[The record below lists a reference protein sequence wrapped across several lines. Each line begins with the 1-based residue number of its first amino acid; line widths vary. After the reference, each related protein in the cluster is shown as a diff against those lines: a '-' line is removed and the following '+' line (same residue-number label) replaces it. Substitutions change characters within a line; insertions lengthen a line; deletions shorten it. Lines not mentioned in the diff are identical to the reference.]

1 MKTLILNGSPRPHGD
16 TAALLRIL
24 KENLDGEYRQ
34 IDAYRCNI
42 SPCIDCRYCKTH
54 SGCAIPDEMQEVYP
68 LIQECDNIVLASPIY
83 FSEVTGR
90 VLDVC
95 SRLQTYFC
103 ARIYRGET
111 PIPKPK
117 RGAVLLA
124 GGGDGSPEKA
134 YGTACT
140 LLHQMNCREIHP
152 LVCSHDTDHRP
163 ALEDE
168 SALAGAAHAAAFL
181 NREM

>member
-124 GGGDGSPEKA
+124 GGGDGAPEKA
-134 YGTACT
+134 YSTACT
-140 LLHQMNCREIHP
+140 LLHQMNHGGRI
-152 LVCSHDTDHRP
+152 RP
-163 ALEDE
+163 GGG
-168 SALAGAAHAAAFL
+168 GARGGVPQPGDVEAMPAAPAFGGPS
-181 NREM
+181 RAE